1 MGPSHAEDP
10 ILLMYTSGTTGD
22 PKGVLHVARYV
33 LGHNGIDYSYNFLRG
48 GDLYYSAADWAWAGG
63 LLDGLLAIWPYGI
76 PVLAYRSKAR
86 FDPDVTLRLL
96 EKYGATVGLYPPT
109 ALKSLREV
117 KNPRE
122 KYRELRLRCIV
133 SGAEPVSPELSRWV
147 DEQLKVEFNQA
158 FGQTEA
164 NYFIGNCTA
173 LEKASLE
180 PLGKAYP
187 GHVVA
192 VVDPLTGIP
201 VKNGETGEIA
211 IRIDDPVVMKEYW
224 KNPGAMAEKFVNGWC
239 ISGDNGHMDDQ
250 GYIYFQGRSDDVIKT
265 SGYRVGPAEVEA
277 KIIEH
282 PAVASCAVVGVPDER
297 RGQSIKAFIKL
308 LPGHQP
314 SQQMIDE
321 IQKHVKTRLAAH
333 EYPREFEFMDEF
345 PVTVTGKI
353 RRRDLREREIQRLAM
368 QKKAQ

>member
-1 MGPSHAEDP
+1 M
-10 ILLMYTSGTTGD
+10 
-22 PKGVLHVARYV
+22 
-33 LGHNGIDYSYNFLRG
+33 
-48 GDLYYSAADWAWAGG
+48 
-63 LLDGLLAIWPYGI
+63 
-76 PVLAYRSKAR
+76 
-86 FDPDVTLRLL
+86 
-96 EKYGATVGLYPPT
+96 
-109 ALKSLREV
+109 REV

-164 NYFIGNCTA
+164 NYFIGNCTRA
-173 LEKASLE
+173 REGPPRAARQGLSR
-180 PLGKAYP
+180 PRCRHRHPRTAYR
-187 GHVVA
+187 
-192 VVDPLTGIP
+192 L
-201 VKNGETGEIA
+201 KNGETGEIA
-211 IRIDDPVVMKEYW
+211 IRSDDPVVMKEYW
-224 KNPGAMAEKFVNGWC
+224 KNPAAMAEKFVNGWC
-239 ISGDNGHMDDQ
+239 ISGDNGHMDDE

-314 SQQMIDE
+314 SD
-321 IQKHVKTRLAAH
+321 A
-333 EYPREFEFMDEF
+333 DD
-345 PVTVTGKI
+345 
-353 RRRDLREREIQRLAM
+353 RRDPEARENPARGA
-368 QKKAQ
+368 